1 MMDLIMRM
9 NLELYMKLL
18 WMELWMVVD
27 DDCGW
32 IGESRRWK
40 KVGISSLSKKVMIR
54 QARADYALVE
64 IHLFDVLELSI
75 RFCDL
80 VGLIFVRREHE
91 KEFKKSR
98 FWSNQ
103 NSPRL
108 SDCQNPFFS
117 SNVEL

>member
-1 MMDLIMRM
+1 MVRAIADDRFDEE
-9 NLELYMKLL
+9 NEVGVVC
-18 WMELWMVVD
+18 EVVVDGFVDVVD

-32 IGESRRWK
+32 IGESGRRK

-80 VGLIFVRREHE
+80 VGLIFVRREHQ
-91 KEFKKSR
+91 K
-98 FWSNQ
+98 
-103 NSPRL
+103 L
-108 SDCQNPFFS
+108 
-117 SNVEL
+117 